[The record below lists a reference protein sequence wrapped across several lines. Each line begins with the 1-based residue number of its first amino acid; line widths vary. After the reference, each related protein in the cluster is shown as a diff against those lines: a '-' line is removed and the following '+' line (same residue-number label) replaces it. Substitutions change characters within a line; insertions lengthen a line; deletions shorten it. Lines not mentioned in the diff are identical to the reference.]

1 MFRIPGVTSVLRLPR
16 VVLQRA
22 LSQSASGAVPD
33 VKQEVPVKQNFDNEP
48 TRIKITLPG
57 WSVEPLIGRK
67 YKKLI
72 KMEKDCKT
80 SLQLSKGRNFFPG
93 STERV
98 LLIEGETENVLSTIH
113 KIYDTVR
120 MIEIPEYLN
129 SPDAAKRRQNSI
141 RLVTPLTFAE
151 DLKGIERANES
162 HTKKKFKIDQFNVFT
177 GRKEQYNKDFEERVI
192 HIGGDEENVKGA
204 VSFVVERLSCGPKV
218 DRNLNYRFVNKPT
231 RIKITL
237 PLWSVEP
244 LKGPQYENMILMKK
258 DCSVTNLKL
267 SKLGNLFPNSLE
279 PVLLIEGKTANV
291 LKTIHKIY
299 DTIRVM
305 EISESVTDN
314 PDAAKKRQNGI
325 CLVTPLSFAED
336 FKGIVRE
343 NEYHTKTKFKLDQ
356 FNVFNKKQYHKD
368 FKERV
373 IYIRGDEKKV
383 KDALSFVVERLN
395 SGFKVDSNLD
405 YQQYYD

>member
-48 TRIKITLPG
+48 TRIKITLPP
-57 WSVEPLIGRK
+57 WSVGPLIGRK

-72 KMEKDCKT
+72 QMKKDCNTNLK
-80 SLQLSKGRNFFPG
+80 LSKLGNDFPG

-129 SPDAAKRRQNSI
+129 SPDAAKRRQNGIS
-141 RLVTPLTFAE
+141 LVTPLSFAE
-151 DLKGIERANES
+151 DLKGIERENES
-162 HTKKKFKIDQFNVFT
+162 PTKKKFKLDQFDVFT
-177 GRKEQYNKDFEERVI
+177 KKLYYNKDFEERVI
-192 HIGGDEENVKGA
+192 HIRGDEENVKGA
-204 VSFVVERLSCGPKV
+204 VSFVVERLSSGPKV

-231 RIKITL
+231 RIIKITL
-237 PLWSVEP
+237 PPWSVEP
-244 LKGPQYENMILMKK
+244 LKGPQYENMIQMKK
-258 DCSVTNLKL
+258 DCSLTNLQL
-267 SKLGNLFPNSLE
+267 SCDFPGSLE
-279 PVLLIEGKTANV
+279 PVLLIEGKIANV

-314 PDAAKKRQNGI
+314 PDAAKRRQNGI
-325 CLVTPLSFAED
+325 RLVTPLSFAED
-336 FKGIVRE
+336 FKRIVRE
-343 NEYHTKTKFKLDQ
+343 NEYHTKTRFKLDQ
-356 FNVFNKKQYHKD
+356 FDVLPARKPYKKD

-383 KDALSFVVERLN
+383 KDALIFVVERLN

-405 YQQYYD
+405 YQQYYV